1 MICKTGCQRKSKTC
15 NLQFDTSLVVCC
27 RGGKARRIGSTSQEQ
42 RIRTHRAV
50 RVAVAVVE
58 HVRRRAVL
66 RAEPRRAVACE
77 RLDARQ
83 VDADAAVLACL
94 LLVPAGVEGE
104 GAAGDAADGA
114 GLGCGDAGVVVGV
127 MPASVAVHVG
137 AGF

>member
-58 HVRRRAVL
+58 RVRHRTVL
-66 RAEPRRAVACE
+66 RAEPRPTDTGIRA
-77 RLDARQ
+77 DA
-83 VDADAAVLACL
+83 VDADAAVLARCACAL
-94 LLVPAGVEGE
+94 RAVQLAVVAAITARTLALVLIDAVRAT
-104 GAAGDAADGA
+104 GA
-114 GLGCGDAGVVVGV
+114 VQTR
-127 MPASVAVHVG
+127 H
-137 AGF
+137 